1 MDLFPSLEGLGVGW
15 KWICWAFMGAC
26 LCLPALAE
34 TNSPALRY
42 AAIYE
47 RELEG
52 DKSGALADYRATL
65 SAVDTN
71 DAVLAEKILYRI
83 GVCEQGL
90 GNPEETRKIWK
101 RLVESYPAADATVL
115 NARAA
120 LKFLERELDRV
131 VVEGRVMGAEARN
144 PKSGGRGPGSEVRD
158 SVVMAG
164 EWGHEP
170 VILTASGGVFRV
182 ERKAGGRSLD
192 GRRYCL
198 VYAEHPFLPFVAMD
212 VLFEK
217 QPAIISGELN
227 LSPPL
232 ALSGRVMDTQ
242 GRPLRDAMIHVTGFK
257 SETPLP
263 LDSIFPP
270 IVSEASGAFIIPG
283 LPPGLRYVIT
293 AEKAGYR
300 MVSAVEKVLPP
311 YAEAKSPGGE
321 TCLPVILQ
329 SLGEVSIRGR
339 VVDEGG
345 ASLQAVVSVWS
356 SPPVSRELARTSTDE
371 DGRFMVRELRE
382 NWVVLK
388 VESEKG
394 VPRSI
399 PGIKPMGQDIDVVV
413 KQGGRAQP
421 GQKRG
426 NLPLPNGLAD
436 QDAGRQNNPLPPD
449 VPTVSQMGEFFN
461 ALRWI
466 RGNPESGEPLRW
478 EELKGRVVVV
488 HFGSAYGEASLRGQ
502 YPNEP
507 GMLSQLVKLYG
518 DQGLACVWVV
528 PEGEGKGD
536 PAKVAL
542 ELYPEVPIAAS
553 PGKPAG
559 EAGGLIPPWGM
570 EQGNFVV
577 RRNGTILAISADL
590 PLFKAVK
597 EAVLMP

>member
-1 MDLFPSLEGLGVGW
+1 MSMNRAKDNYFEPGGQNPPPAPPGRGATLDLFPSLEGLGVGW

-242 GRPLRDAMIHVTGFK
+242 GRP
-257 SETPLP
+257 
-263 LDSIFPP
+263 
-270 IVSEASGAFIIPG
+270 
-283 LPPGLRYVIT
+283 
-293 AEKAGYR
+293 
-300 MVSAVEKVLPP
+300 
-311 YAEAKSPGGE
+311 
-321 TCLPVILQ
+321 PVILQ
-329 SLGEVSIRGR
+329 ALGEVSIRGR

-559 EAGGLIPPWGM
+559 EAGGAHSSMGD
-570 EQGNFVV
+570 
-577 RRNGTILAISADL
+577 GTGKFCSPAERDD
-590 PLFKAVK
+590 PGD
-597 EAVLMP
+597 